1 MLKIFAKLIVLPVM
15 VILIA
20 LSFTVSILSKIH
32 YLAAVLVN
40 AIFIMCAVI
49 ALSLQQWQNFGI
61 ANYYLSFAA
70 YCGRSW
76 FTSA

>member
-1 MLKIFAKLIVLPVM
+1 MLKIFAKMIVLPVM
-15 VILIA
+15 MILIA

-49 ALSLQQWQNFGI
+49 ALSLQRKRPIRGCI
-61 ANYYLSFAA
+61 EISG
-70 YCGRSW
+70 CCM
-76 FTSA
+76 